1 MEEYSQPE
9 ISINKPGK
17 FKPVNWV
24 QWSKEFENC
33 VAQYK
38 TERKAGVSQ

>member
-1 MEEYSQPE
+1 MEEDSHPE
-9 ISINKPGK
+9 TSINKPDK
-17 FKPVNWV
+17 CKPINWV
-24 QWSKEFENC
+24 QCSKEFENC